1 MYKFK
6 NTIKI
11 LIVFLILITNLF
23 SNSINI
29 NGVYAQEEEI
39 NNGEV
44 VNEDSSSENYS
55 VTNLNTSGD
64 NYELTNESNSE
75 LEVVSEDPQP
85 EGDTG
90 EVVLEEQDVVSEE
103 TTIDE
108 NNSETET
115 FEEPKS
121 EEPFNNG

>member
-75 LEVVSEDPQP
+75 SEVVSEDPQS

-90 EVVLEEQDVVSEE
+90 EVVLEEQDALSEE
-103 TTIDE
+103 TIVD
-108 NNSETET
+108 NNETET
-115 FEEPKS
+115 FE
-121 EEPFNNG
+121 